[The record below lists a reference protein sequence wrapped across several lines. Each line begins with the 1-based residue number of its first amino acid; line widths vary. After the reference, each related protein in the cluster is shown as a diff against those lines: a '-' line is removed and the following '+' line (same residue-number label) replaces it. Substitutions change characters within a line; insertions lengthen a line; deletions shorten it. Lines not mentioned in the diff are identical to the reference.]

1 MAIVGYMRVS
11 TEEQKTD
18 GQLDALMAAG
28 VKNDKR
34 HLYVDH
40 GVSGSKAKRPG
51 LDACLDSLREGDTLV
66 VAKLDRLGRSLF
78 NLIEMFKDLGEQGID
93 VRILDNP
100 TLSTAGNKDSKLM
113 LGIFGAFAEYE
124 RDLIRERTN
133 VGLTAARAR
142 GRNGGR
148 PVVTGDNDKV
158 KRVKELHAAGTMT
171 PQEIAKAAG
180 VSVATMYR
188 YLGK

>member
-1 MAIVGYMRVS
+1 MATIGYMRVS
-11 TEEQKTD
+11 TEDQKTD
-18 GQLDALMAAG
+18 GQLDALKAAG
-28 VKNDKR
+28 VKDDAK

-40 GVSGSKAKRPG
+40 GVSGAKAKRPG
-51 LDACLDSLREGDTLV
+51 LDACLASLREGDVLV

-78 NLIEMFKDLGEQGID
+78 NLIEMFKELGEQGID

-100 TLSTAGNKDSKLM
+100 TLSTAGNKDAKLM

-133 VGLTAARAR
+133 VGLVAARAR
-142 GRNGGR
+142 GRSGGR
-148 PVVTGDNDKV
+148 PVVTANDDKV
-158 KRVKELHAAGTMT
+158 KRVKKMHAIGGLA
-171 PQEIAKAAG
+171 PKEIADAVG

-188 YLGK
+188 YLAM